1 VAKKEKRRA
10 MRGTGPKPMPRN
22 PTRPINRGRQ
32 ASRPRPRSGARPT
45 YSAAERR
52 PLKPPTLKRSAITG
66 VVLAVLLMLVMR
78 FTSKQPVPGLTYVI
92 IGIGA
97 LVLYTGVVY
106 YMQRYLYNKQ
116 LRKQQG
122 SPK

>member
-1 VAKKEKRRA
+1 VGKKEKRRA
-10 MRGTGPKPMPRN
+10 MRGTGPKPIPRN

-32 ASRPRPRSGARPT
+32 ASRPHPRSGARPA
-45 YSAAERR
+45 YNAAARR
-52 PLKPPTLKRSAITG
+52 PLKAPTLKRSATTG
-66 VVLAVLLMLVMR
+66 AVLAVLLMIVTR
-78 FTSKQPVPGLTYVI
+78 FTSKTPAPALTYVI
-92 IGIGA
+92 IGVGA
-97 LVLYTGVVY
+97 LVLYTGIVY